1 MADKKTA
8 KKTTVKTAKSKAVIV
23 RTYSAGVHFGYL
35 VKREGK
41 EVTLERSRRLWSW
54 KGANTLSEIATT
66 GVSIGSRIAA
76 PVGIVLT
83 EAIEII
89 DCTPEGVASLE
100 AATWA

>member
-1 MADKKTA
+1 MAA
-8 KKTTVKTAKSKAVIV
+8 KKTVKKPAAKKNALKAVIV

-54 KGANTLSEIATT
+54 KGANTLSEIATA
-66 GVSIGSRIAA
+66 GVGAGSRVAA

-89 DCTPEGVASLE
+89 DCAPAGVVSLE
-100 AATWA
+100 AATWS